1 MKKLSPDDV
10 MTIYRLRRKLFT
22 RRLRVQLAKVFSI
35 SPSTIDDITSG
46 RTWRKLTQAQKPKTA
61 QLELFASHS

>member
-1 MKKLSPDDV
+1 MRKLSPDDV

-46 RTWRKLTQAQKPKTA
+46 RTWRHVTQATKQPNG
-61 QLELFASHS
+61 QLDLFAR

>member
-1 MKKLSPDDV
+1 MRKLSPDDV

-46 RTWRKLTQAQKPKTA
+46 RTWRSVTQATK
-61 QLELFASHS
+61 QLNGQLDLFAR